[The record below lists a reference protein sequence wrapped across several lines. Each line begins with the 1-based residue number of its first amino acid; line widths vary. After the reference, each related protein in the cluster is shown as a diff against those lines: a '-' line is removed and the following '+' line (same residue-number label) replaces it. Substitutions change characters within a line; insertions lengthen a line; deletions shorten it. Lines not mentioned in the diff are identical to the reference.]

1 MGILLELLPLFK
13 IHNLNLKIEPTPLQS
28 LGAIVCKVFNPI
40 LPQRRAK
47 LCVLDYGVG
56 QTLALNSA
64 LAIQDGF
71 ATIPAPEF
79 ARVDY
84 VEIGGDVYT
93 EAEDYTALLPGE
105 YIYNADAETLVIR
118 VY

>member
-13 IHNLNLKIEPTPLQS
+13 IHNLNLKIQPTPLQS

-47 LCVLDYGVG
+47 LCILDYGVG
-56 QTLALNSA
+56 SAIELNA
-64 LAIQDGF
+64 PLIVQNGF
-71 ATIPAPEF
+71 ATMSAPEF

-84 VEIGGDVYT
+84 LEIGGDVYT
-93 EAEDYTALLPGE
+93 EAKDYTALLPGE
-105 YIYNADAETLVIR
+105 YVYNAQTEMLVIR
-118 VY
+118 V

>member
-1 MGILLELLPLFK
+1 LFT
-13 IHNLNLKIEPTPLQS
+13 IYNQNLKTEPTPLQS
-28 LGAIVCKVFNPI
+28 LGAIACRVFNPI

-56 QTLALNSA
+56 SAIELNA
-64 LAIQDGF
+64 PLVINNGF
-71 ATIPAPEF
+71 ATLSAPEF
-79 ARVDY
+79 AKVDY
-84 VEIGGDVYT
+84 IEIGGDVYT

-105 YIYNADAETLVIR
+105 YVYNSQIEILTIR

>member
-1 MGILLELLPLFK
+1 MDILRGLQALFT
-13 IHNLNLKIEPTPLQS
+13 IYNQNLKTEPTPLQS
-28 LGAIVCKVFNPI
+28 LGAIACRVFNPI
-40 LPQRRAK
+40 LPQYRAK

-56 QTLALNSA
+56 SA
-64 LAIQDGF
+64 IELSAPLVIQNGF
-71 ATIPAPEF
+71 ATLSVPEF

-84 VEIGGDVYT
+84 LEIGGDIYT

-105 YIYNADAETLVIR
+105 YVYNAQTEVLIIR